1 MSKIISCL
9 PALYSSASPVSCLFG
24 TQDICQD
31 FFVSNLCLSL
41 DKVMFKVMH
50 KQYYINQAPKSP
62 AKSSLQRSTQAG
74 STLRIRRLLQWVG
87 FRSKP
92 TKGPPHRPNLQI
104 TTEPAVQVVAA
115 PWPRPNA
122 PAPPSSLLSK
132 TQRHPRVGPRV
143 AFRCDDPLLS
153 AVIPPGR
160 PPRDVGSGALWE
172 GAAQRVGWGRQ
183 PRW

>member
-74 STLRIRRLLQWVG
+74 STLRIRRPSPMGW
-87 FRSKP
+87 
-92 TKGPPHRPNLQI
+92 
-104 TTEPAVQVVAA
+104 VQVKTNE
-115 PWPRPNA
+115 RP
-122 PAPPSSLLSK
+122 PPSPQPANHHGTSGSGGRRSVASTKRPGTSK
-132 TQRHPRVGPRV
+132 
-143 AFRCDDPLLS
+143 LS
-153 AVIPPGR
+153 AVEDTAPPKSWAKSCF
-160 PPRDVGSGALWE
+160 PM
-172 GAAQRVGWGRQ
+172 
-183 PRW
+183 